1 MRALFI
7 LVLPLLVQ
15 ALAYVGVFIAARG
28 GGSFMGLLAMPVA
41 AAAVLGLLVHG
52 IAAVRHDGGM
62 LRPTMI
68 GLAIAV
74 VPPLALLVVRAL
86 ES

>member
-1 MRALFI
+1 MTFVAVL
-7 LVLPLLVQ
+7 LLPLLVQ
-15 ALAYVGVFIAARG
+15 ALAYVGVFMAAQG

-41 AAAVLGLLVHG
+41 AVSVLAVLGNG
-52 IAAVRHDGGM
+52 IVAMRSRQAWVGPA
-62 LRPTMI
+62 LT

-74 VPPLALLVVRAL
+74 LPPIGLLIFRAI

>member
-1 MRALFI
+1 MTFVAVL
-7 LVLPLLVQ
+7 LLPLLVQ
-15 ALAYVGVFIAARG
+15 ALAYVGVFMAAQG

-41 AAAVLGLLVHG
+41 AVSVLAVLGNGVVAMRSRGTWLGPAL
-52 IAAVRHDGGM
+52 
-62 LRPTMI
+62 T

-74 VPPLALLVVRAL
+74 LPPIALLIFRAL